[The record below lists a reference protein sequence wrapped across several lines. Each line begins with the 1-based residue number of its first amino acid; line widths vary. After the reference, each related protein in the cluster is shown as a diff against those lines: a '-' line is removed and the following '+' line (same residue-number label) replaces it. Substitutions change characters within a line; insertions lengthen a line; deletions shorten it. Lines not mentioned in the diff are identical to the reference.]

1 MKISLKSV
9 FGVLMVIL
17 TITAIL
23 ILIPAKE
30 DNTKENNS
38 EINYEKLNDIV
49 FNVKAKE
56 VTTGNL
62 IQSISANG
70 LIKAYRELD
79 IVSNITNYID
89 KIFVS
94 EGKFVNRDDLLI
106 KFDDREY
113 QIAISE
119 AEVNLMNAKI
129 EYGFYTKEV
138 AQNIDAN
145 LADSVKVKLEKLEVM
160 FKENKINKEEYL
172 NTKEKLDLAL
182 LFSGAKR
189 DEVLLNKSGMTNA
202 INSSNRAKL
211 NLSYTEITAP
221 FNGVVADFS
230 LVPKQRITSGEK
242 LFKLLDIS
250 RLKVD
255 VGILEN
261 EINKVHIGNN
271 AIVRLTALPDK
282 IYYGKVIYIN
292 PMIDPE
298 IKTCRVTVEITNSDI
313 NIKPG
318 MFASVKIETDIL
330 KNRVIIPKEAL
341 LVRDKRDLVFVVQ
354 NNLAKW
360 QYVNIGQQ
368 NDEYIEILNGVS
380 PGDSVIV
387 EGHFNLAHDS
397 NIKSVNK

>member
-1 MKISLKSV
+1 
-9 FGVLMVIL
+9 
-17 TITAIL
+17 
-23 ILIPAKE
+23 
-30 DNTKENNS
+30 
-38 EINYEKLNDIV
+38 
-49 FNVKAKE
+49 
-56 VTTGNL
+56 
-62 IQSISANG
+62 
-70 LIKAYRELD
+70 
-79 IVSNITNYID
+79 
-89 KIFVS
+89 
-94 EGKFVNRDDLLI
+94 
-106 KFDDREY
+106 
-113 QIAISE
+113 
-119 AEVNLMNAKI
+119 
-129 EYGFYTKEV
+129 
-138 AQNIDAN
+138 
-145 LADSVKVKLEKLEVM
+145 
-160 FKENKINKEEYL
+160 
-172 NTKEKLDLAL
+172 
-182 LFSGAKR
+182 
-189 DEVLLNKSGMTNA
+189 
-202 INSSNRAKL
+202 
-211 NLSYTEITAP
+211 
-221 FNGVVADFS
+221 
-230 LVPKQRITSGEK
+230 
-242 LFKLLDIS
+242 LDIS

-298 IKTCRVTVEITNSDI
+298 IKTCRVTVEIINSDI

>member
-56 VTTGNL
+56 VTMGNL

-298 IKTCRVTVEITNSDI
+298 IKTCRVTVEIINSDI

>member
-94 EGKFVNRDDLLI
+94 EGKFVNKDDLLI

>member
-94 EGKFVNRDDLLI
+94 EGKFVNKDDLLI

-292 PMIDPE
+292 PIIDPE

>member
-56 VTTGNL
+56 VTMGNL

-182 LFSGAKR
+182 LFSRAKR

-298 IKTCRVTVEITNSDI
+298 IKTCRVTVEIINSDI

>member
-56 VTTGNL
+56 VTMGNL

-94 EGKFVNRDDLLI
+94 EGKFVNKDDLLI

-211 NLSYTEITAP
+211 NLSYTEIAAP

>member
-56 VTTGNL
+56 VTMGNL

-94 EGKFVNRDDLLI
+94 EGKFVNKDDLLI

>member
-94 EGKFVNRDDLLI
+94 EGKFVNKDDLLI

-211 NLSYTEITAP
+211 NLSYTEIAAP

-292 PMIDPE
+292 PIIDPE

>member
-94 EGKFVNRDDLLI
+94 EGKFVNKDDLLI

-189 DEVLLNKSGMTNA
+189 EEVLLNKSGMTNA

-292 PMIDPE
+292 PIIDPE

>member
-94 EGKFVNRDDLLI
+94 EGKFVNKDDLLI

-211 NLSYTEITAP
+211 NLSYTEIAAP

>member
-38 EINYEKLNDIV
+38 EINYEKLNDIF

-56 VTTGNL
+56 VTMGNL

>member
-56 VTTGNL
+56 VTMGNL